1 LLSYSSIILYK
12 TYTGGA
18 GVRNTFIKILVL
30 LFLAGALWL
39 AACGTGAEAL
49 EDKTWVL
56 ESYGEPDSLKT
67 VLGNSEI
74 TATFESA
81 EETVRGTAG
90 CNHYFGGYEVKGSQL
105 SFPGPIASTEMSC
118 GEQLDKQE
126 REYLNA
132 LMDAESFKIE
142 GDKLTINCGQQVLIF
157 ELE

>member
-1 LLSYSSIILYK
+1 
-12 TYTGGA
+12 
-18 GVRNTFIKILVL
+18 VRNTIKVLVF

-56 ESYGEPDSLKT
+56 ESYGEPGSLET
-67 VLGNSEI
+67 VLVNSEI
-74 TATFESA
+74 TATFDSA
-81 EETVRGTAG
+81 EGTATGSAG
-90 CNHYFGGYEVKGSQL
+90 CNHYFGGYEVSGSKL
-105 SFPGPIASTEMSC
+105 SFPGPIAATEMWC

-142 GDKLTINCGQQVLIF
+142 GDKLTINCGQQVLVF